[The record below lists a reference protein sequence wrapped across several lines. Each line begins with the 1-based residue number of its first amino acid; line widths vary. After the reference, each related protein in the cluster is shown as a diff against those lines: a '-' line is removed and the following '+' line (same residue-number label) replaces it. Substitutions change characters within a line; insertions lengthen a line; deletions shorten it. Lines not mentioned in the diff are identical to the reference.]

1 MPPSNSLPGAVDV
14 LNRKTGNLVME
25 YTKESDRVVNL
36 TQSSVV
42 RVHASPDVVGSYERQ
57 GNDLIIHMKDGTT
70 VRYQNFFLLDEEGL
84 HSELIFEDQLGV
96 HHAVFPAA
104 AEAGPIAAE
113 AIVPVFSDVALGSLI
128 GAGGLS
134 ALAVLGGIAAFGGV
148 IGVAAAA
155 SNSGGSSDNK
165 QTTTPTPTITIAP
178 VATDNIINKQEIGSA
193 QTVSGSVQSQFAG
206 STLTISLNG
215 QTWSTTINADGSWSS
230 QLPPSLLQT
239 LLMVSIPSKSP
250 SPPLAVRLILKRV

>member
-1 MPPSNSLPGAVDV
+1 M
-14 LNRKTGNLVME
+14 
-25 YTKESDRVVNL
+25 
-36 TQSSVV
+36 
-42 RVHASPDVVGSYERQ
+42 
-57 GNDLIIHMKDGTT
+57 
-70 VRYQNFFLLDEEGL
+70 RYQNFFLLDEEGL

-128 GAGGLS
+128 GASGLS
-134 ALAVLGGIAAFGGV
+134 ALAALGGIAAIGGV

-155 SNSGGSSDNK
+155 SNSGDSHDNK
-165 QTTTPTPTITIAP
+165 QSTPTTPTITITP

-215 QTWSTTINADGSWSS
+215 QTWSTTINADGTWTS
-230 QLPPSLLQT
+230 QLPLSLLQT
-239 LLMVSIPSKSP
+239 LADGTYHSQSEHHHARWFDIHERECDNGRYHPSRTD
-250 SPPLAVRLILKRV
+250 ADAICQRGNGDAGAA